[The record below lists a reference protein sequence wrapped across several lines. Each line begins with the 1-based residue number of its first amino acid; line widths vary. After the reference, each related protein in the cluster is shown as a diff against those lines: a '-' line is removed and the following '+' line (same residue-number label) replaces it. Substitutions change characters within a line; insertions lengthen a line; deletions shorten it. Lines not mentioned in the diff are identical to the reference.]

1 MEIGYVDPLQ
11 RKFELWPINSV
22 THFLDSEYAD
32 DAMLYLHGNDANVHK
47 AEGQMDLFC
56 KVGELIGTKVEDSG

>member
-1 MEIGYVDPLQ
+1 MNRSDEGIRGLVVPHASKDL
-11 RKFELWPINSV
+11 LN
-22 THFLDSEYAD
+22 SEYAD